1 MALFNAGR
9 AQHTVQTERTG
20 DVVHGRRDRPST
32 TRFWAWSS
40 PCPASDA
47 TRTRSDYAGTVV
59 VDDKSHPTHGGEFA
73 ELRGLRGHI
82 GHSRPNTS

>member
-1 MALFNAGR
+1 MFF
-9 AQHTVQTERTG
+9 TG
-20 DVVHGRRDRPST
+20 DVT
-32 TRFWAWSS
+32 TRFWAWS

-47 TRTRSDYAGTVV
+47 TRTRSDYAATVV